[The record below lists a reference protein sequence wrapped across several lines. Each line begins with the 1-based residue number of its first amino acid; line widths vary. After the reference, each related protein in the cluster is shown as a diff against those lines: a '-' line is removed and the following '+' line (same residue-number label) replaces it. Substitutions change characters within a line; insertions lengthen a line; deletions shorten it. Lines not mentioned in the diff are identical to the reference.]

1 MCFADHAAAFEAS
14 GIWIG
19 KRTCTGFGTDHGKIT
34 TKNLGST
41 LSIFQSDRYA
51 AIELDG
57 FLSFSAIAIE
67 DTAKPKNGHLGVVQC
82 GSSDT
87 FIPFGVHELGRLT
100 IATKP
105 NGKGSIRG
113 TSIEAASFFGDSVL
127 TCKWSYKRFQVSFP
141 NVPICD
147 GQEFPAPTPTRT
159 PGPSGSPCPAAVE
172 MISNAGSQRVLD
184 VGWTGISH
192 NQTFIQDGK
201 LTFTVS
207 GCDNAVRPC
216 GVCDVGG
223 PIQNLKADQGDINAH
238 RCSNDTSIKCT
249 DNSACGSGTC
259 VFYFGAPLPLAA
271 GGVSTCVTN
280 QINGAVSG
288 TANIET
294 GTFESNLTL
303 TSRVYSAIETAIPC
317 PVCNGDATVNDG
329 QKGGMC
335 SGGTKNGQPCDG
347 NGRSPVESFGTTSL
361 DCPPNPG
368 ALIATLPIVFNGS
381 SGTETIE
388 LTAGSP
394 GCSAAPGKKCFC
406 PAEQQTTKPNGC
418 VDTTDSAADG
428 SLCQPKGGSQTEGT
442 CPESV
447 ALHCQ
452 IQDFLGCLADS
463 DCPAPGDS
471 CTTEPTPC
479 FLDNGAVGGKVLA
492 IGMADPPTN
501 GEADPTLAALFCVGR
516 TSSSG
521 VNSAAG
527 LPGLGRIEL
536 PIHSKEILTLP

>member
-1 MCFADHAAAFEAS
+1 
-14 GIWIG
+14 
-19 KRTCTGFGTDHGKIT
+19 
-34 TKNLGST
+34 
-41 LSIFQSDRYA
+41 
-51 AIELDG
+51 
-57 FLSFSAIAIE
+57 
-67 DTAKPKNGHLGVVQC
+67 
-82 GSSDT
+82 
-87 FIPFGVHELGRLT
+87 
-100 IATKP
+100 
-105 NGKGSIRG
+105 
-113 TSIEAASFFGDSVL
+113 
-127 TCKWSYKRFQVSFP
+127 
-141 NVPICD
+141 
-147 GQEFPAPTPTRT
+147 
-159 PGPSGSPCPAAVE
+159 
-172 MISNAGSQRVLD
+172 
-184 VGWTGISH
+184 
-192 NQTFIQDGK
+192 
-201 LTFTVS
+201 
-207 GCDNAVRPC
+207 
-216 GVCDVGG
+216 
-223 PIQNLKADQGDINAH
+223 
-238 RCSNDTSIKCT
+238 
-249 DNSACGSGTC
+249 
-259 VFYFGAPLPLAA
+259 
-271 GGVSTCVTN
+271 VSTCVTN
-280 QINGAVSG
+280 QINGSVSG

-294 GTFESNLTL
+294 GAFASKLTL

-329 QKGGMC
+329 NKGGMC

-368 ALIATLPIVFNGS
+368 ALIATLPIDFDGS
-381 SGTETIE
+381 SGTETME
-388 LTAGSP
+388 LTANSP

-418 VDTTDSAADG
+418 VDTTETAADG

-463 DCPAPGDS
+463 DCPASGDS
-471 CTTEPTPC
+471 CVTEPTPC
-479 FLDNGAVGGKVLA
+479 FLDNGVVGGKVLA

-536 PIHSKEILTLP
+536 PLHAKEILTLPTP